1 MRRSLLLPLA
11 GLVAVTLAA
20 CSRPAPEPE
29 PLRAVRTMTVGTAAA
44 SSSHEYA
51 AEVRARTESRIGFRV
66 GGKLLARDVEL
77 GNAVRAG
84 QRLARLDP
92 RDLQLGQLG
101 AQAVLSSAEAS
112 LGQAEADFRR
122 YTELRDQGFISSAEL
137 ERRETTL
144 KSARAQVAQARAQ
157 AGVQGNQAAY
167 ATLSADVGG
176 VVTAIEAEPGQVVAA
191 GQPVLRLAHDGPRDV
206 VFSVP
211 EDRAA
216 QVQALLGREGAL
228 QVTLWGSDAVL
239 PATVREVAAA
249 TDATTRTLLV
259 KADVGRAPVV
269 LGQTATVMIAQPRDA
284 AAIKLPLTALYQ
296 SDGRTAVWLLDA
308 ATMTVKPQ
316 PVQLAGADGNLVL
329 VAAGLTPGQ
338 EVVTAGVHVLT
349 PGQNVRRYGGDA
361 PDTVVGSAASPAAG
375 VR

>member
-29 PLRAVRTMTVGTAAA
+29 PLRAVRTMTVGAAA
-44 SSSHEYA
+44 VSSSHEYA

-77 GNAVRAG
+77 GTAVRAG

-101 AQAVLSSAEAS
+101 AQAALSSAEAS

-216 QVQALLGREGAL
+216 QLHALLGRAGAL

-259 KADVGRAPVV
+259 KADLGRAPVV
-269 LGQTATVMIAQPRDA
+269 LGQTATVTIALPRDA
-284 AAIKLPLTALYQ
+284 AAIKLPLTALVQ

-308 ATMTVKPQ
+308 ASMTVKPQ
-316 PVQLAGADGNLVL
+316 PVQLAGAEGNLVL
-329 VAAGLTPGQ
+329 VAAGLVPGQ

-349 PGQNVRRYGGDA
+349 AGQSVRRYGGDA
-361 PDTVVGSAASPAAG
+361 ADTVVGSADASDG
-375 VR
+375 QVR